1 MDVSTTTTVGAGVDA
16 PPRDRRHPSQLVV
29 VNDEDVEH
37 ARDQLSPSRSVT
49 IVMALLT
56 TGIRLNMWAVER
68 TRCALGGVEDRVLR
82 EAGCRI

>member
-1 MDVSTTTTVGAGVDA
+1 VDVSTTIVGAGVDA

-56 TGIRLNMWAVER
+56 VHRDSSCTFEYVGGGED
-68 TRCALGGVEDRVLR
+68 ALGGVEV
-82 EAGCRI
+82 IF